1 MMAIST
7 IPVSPGIPSQRLR
20 VTLDRREFVLDL
32 RWSMREARWYLDVRD
47 SGGVLLVGGVKVV
60 TSWPLLA
67 RFRTVV
73 GVPAGDLM
81 IDDGRANP
89 ADPTLEDLGA
99 SAQLQYLDAAEIAAW
114 QTATAVSVGGGLPV
128 IIGEVPL

>member
-67 RFRTVV
+67 RFRRT
-73 GVPAGDLM
+73 
-81 IDDGRANP
+81 
-89 ADPTLEDLGA
+89 
-99 SAQLQYLDAAEIAAW
+99 
-114 QTATAVSVGGGLPV
+114 
-128 IIGEVPL
+128 